1 MIGPSHVMPTAG
13 TARFSSPLNVN
24 DFVKISNVF
33 SVSGREAQELGEHA
47 ATLAEAEG
55 LTAHANAI
63 RRRMTDAS

>member
-1 MIGPSHVMPTAG
+1 MPTAG
-13 TARFSSPLNVN
+13 TARFTSPLNVN

-33 SVSGREAQELGEHA
+33 SVSGREAQELGEYA